1 MSLTTVP
8 ARFVSRS
15 AAPLVKPAGREL
27 ELKFLVAAPASKH
40 ADWPMLPRN
49 QPRRAVRLRSF
60 YYDTEQGDLHRRKMS
75 LRMRA
80 QRRGYLMTLKYEGG
94 FPGGLFERGE
104 IEVMTAAQTPEPDLL
119 GPEFVAAIAAATGG
133 RPLGLAYETDIRR
146 ITHVMRSE
154 SSEIELAFDAGFIIA
169 GGRRLPVREIEM
181 ELKAGNPDDLF
192 RLGIQ
197 LAENFPVRLGLQAKS
212 ERGFLL
218 LTETVPSVVRARPV
232 LAGAPSVDEAI
243 SALLGD
249 CLAQFTANWPAFLA
263 GDAVNAVH
271 QMRVAMR
278 RLRALLGMFQR
289 SFPCAD
295 FVGFRDD
302 AKRIATAMGDA
313 RNFDVFL
320 ALLRDG
326 PMKAFPEEAGFAGI
340 AEECEALRE
349 AGYAR
354 IRALLE
360 SPETTRFVLSLQG
373 FIARHGWRNA
383 LAPESLAHLTAP
395 ARAFGAG
402 HIARLHQKILKR
414 GRKNLALNAHDRH
427 ELRIDLK
434 KLRYAADA
442 FGPLFDAG
450 KQMRA
455 YTRNAARLQDA
466 LGAFNDLVT
475 AHALVGQLRTAQTR
489 AAGIVIG
496 WCGRAAVTDD
506 ALLLESWKRFR
517 KAGVPA

>member
-1 MSLTTVP
+1 
-8 ARFVSRS
+8 
-15 AAPLVKPAGREL
+15 VKPAGREL
-27 ELKFLVAAPASKH
+27 ELKFLVAAPASKE

-49 QPRRAVRLRSF
+49 KPRRAARLQSF
-60 YYDTEQGDLHRRKMS
+60 YYDTEQGDLHRHKMS

-80 QRRGYLMTLKYEGG
+80 QRRGYVMTLKYDGG

-104 IEVMTAAQTPEPDLL
+104 IEVFTTAETPDPALF
-119 GPEFVAAIAAATGG
+119 GPEFSAAIAAATGG
-133 RPLGLAYETDIRR
+133 GRLALAYETDIRR
-146 ITHVMRSE
+146 ITHVMASE

-181 ELKAGNPDDLF
+181 ELKSGNPEDLF

-197 LAENFPVRLGLQAKS
+197 LAENFPVRLGTQAKS

-218 LTETVPSVVRARPV
+218 LTETAPSVVRARPV
-232 LAGAPSVDEAI
+232 LDGAPSVDEAI

-271 QMRVAMR
+271 QMRVALR
-278 RLRALLGMFQR
+278 RLRALLGMFLR
-289 SFPCAD
+289 SFPSAE
-295 FVGFRDD
+295 FIAFRED
-302 AKRIATAMGDA
+302 AKRIAAAMGEA
-313 RNFDVFL
+313 RNLDVFL
-320 ALLRDG
+320 GLLRNG
-326 PMKAFPEEAGFAGI
+326 PIRAFPEEAGFAGI
-340 AEECEALRE
+340 VEECEARRE
-349 AGYAR
+349 AGYAA

-360 SPETTRFVLSLQG
+360 TPETTKFVLSLQG

-383 LAPESLAHLTAP
+383 LAPESLTHLTAP
-395 ARAFGAG
+395 AREFGAG
-402 HIARLHQKILKR
+402 HMARLHQKILKR
-414 GRKNLALNAHDRH
+414 GRKSLALNAHDRH

-442 FGPLFDAG
+442 FGPLFGGG
-450 KQMRA
+450 KAMRS
-455 YTRNAARLQDA
+455 YTRHAARLQDA

-475 AHALVGQLRTAQTR
+475 ASALVGELAAAQTR

-506 ALLLESWKRFR
+506 ALLLETWKRFR
-517 KAGVPA
+517 KAGLPA

>member
-1 MSLTTVP
+1 VSIITAPMR
-8 ARFVSRS
+8 AVSRS
-15 AAPLVKPAGREL
+15 AVPLVKPVGREL
-27 ELKFLVAAPASKH
+27 ELKFLVGGPDAKGAG
-40 ADWPMLPRN
+40 WPMLPRN
-49 QPRRAVRLRSF
+49 NPKRAARLRSF
-60 YYDTEQGDLHRRKMS
+60 YYDTAQGDLHRHKMS

-80 QRRGYLMTLKYEGG
+80 QRRGFVMTLKYDGG

-104 IEVMTAAQTPEPDLL
+104 IEVFSAAKAPDPDLL
-119 GPEFVAAIAAATGG
+119 GPEFSAAIEAATEG

-146 ITHVMRSE
+146 ITHVMSSE
-154 SSEIELAFDAGFIIA
+154 SSEIELAFDTGFIIA

-181 ELKAGNPDDLF
+181 ELKSGNPEDLY

-197 LAENFPVRLGLQAKS
+197 LAENFSVRLGMQAKS

-218 LTETVPSVVRARPV
+218 LTETAPAAVRAGPV
-232 LAGAPSVDEAI
+232 LAGTPSVDEAI

-249 CLAQFTANWPAFLA
+249 CLTQFTANWPAFYA

-295 FVGFRDD
+295 FVGFRED
-302 AKRIATAMGDA
+302 AKRIAGAMGDA
-313 RNFDVFL
+313 RNLDVFL

-326 PMKAFPEEAGFAGI
+326 PMKAFAYEAGFADI
-340 AEECEALRE
+340 VEECGVLRA
-349 AGYAR
+349 AGYAQV
-354 IRALLE
+354 RALLE
-360 SPETTRFVLSLQG
+360 APETTRFVLSLQG
-373 FIARHGWRNA
+373 FVARRGWRNA
-383 LAPESLAHLTAP
+383 LGAEALAHLTAP
-395 ARAFGAG
+395 ARVFGAA

-414 GRKNLALNAHDRH
+414 GRKRLALNAHDRH

-434 KLRYAADA
+434 KLRYAADG
-442 FGPLFDAG
+442 FGALFEAG
-450 KQMRA
+450 KQVRA

-475 AHALVGQLRTAQTR
+475 AHALVEGLAAAQTR
-489 AAGIVIG
+489 AAGIVVG
-496 WCGRAAVTDD
+496 WCGRAAVGDD
-506 ALLLESWKRFR
+506 EVLLETWKSFR
-517 KAGVPA
+517 KAGVPG